1 MTSASLLYGADNE
14 IYIDQS
20 GATFNLDAEQLGSG
34 NIIGGA
40 DAIAGTMTALDLD
53 GGTQTIDINQIGSN
67 NKFLGDITADNFVG
81 FWEFDGS
88 TNVFNVQI
96 DPTNT
101 YGADGSDV
109 NVDVTGGTNTFTL
122 DLATTALAS
131 NADVDW
137 VINGDGNTL
146 DFNINYTDAIRI
158 PRGTTGE
165 RPTTTDEATSGGYIR
180 YNTTNHQ
187 FEGYGPGD
195 SWGSLGGV
203 INVAQNTKILASY
216 PDADSTNNELIFY
229 IFISIFFIRFNFYK

>member
-88 TNVFNVQI
+88 TNVFNVQV

-101 YGADGSDV
+101 FGADGSNV

-122 DLATTALAS
+122 DLATTSLAS
-131 NADVDW
+131 NADIDW
-137 VINGDGNTL
+137 VIDGSGNTF
-146 DFNINYTDAIRI
+146 DFNINNADATNDVNVD
-158 PRGTTGE
+158 GNDNTVNFTGQGF
-165 RPTTTDEATSGGYIR
+165 AGGYFKLTQVGNSRTFNINQLSTQDNDWLR
-180 YNTTNHQ
+180 ITSN
-187 FEGYGPGD
+187 
-195 SWGSLGGV
+195 GSNGTICV
-203 INVAQNTKILASY
+203 IQNDQGTGTSC
-216 PDADSTNNELIFY
+216 
-229 IFISIFFIRFNFYK
+229 